1 MPANNRERGGCGP
14 LQKPDESEDGLA
26 FGDNIGEL
34 KRKSFRGGLAFAIAQ
49 GCQILVQIASTVIL
63 ARLLTPA
70 DFGLAAMV
78 VPFAVAIAVVSD
90 LGLGQAVVQR
100 KDLTYQHLSNLFWVS
115 LAFHVV
121 LLVVFLPL
129 TPLVGWFYGRPELT
143 TVALVYC
150 SLFLINGLGALHR
163 AVQTRRLQ
171 FARLGMFRLWASLF
185 GTIVGIFIAAE
196 WHTYWALVAIPIAG
210 SIMGLALSWLGS
222 GWRPGLPDRRVDVRS
237 MIGFGGNVA
246 TVRLLNFVSS
256 NADTVMIGK
265 VWGEVLLGYYDRAYR
280 LMVTPTSLII
290 APLGNMAPTV
300 FARLFDKPQSY
311 RRAVLGLIRL
321 VLLAA
326 IPAMTFA
333 VVKAPELI
341 PLVYGDAWDQV
352 IPIFQAFGVAA
363 LLRFLMVMLEWLF
376 IAEDR
381 TREFRTWAI
390 IRTILIIGSFAV
402 GLPWGGL
409 GVAAAYAAT
418 LLVVMLP
425 VLAIMVTRRSH
436 IRLADIA
443 LTIAL
448 FLPGTVL
455 AIGAMTVL
463 SLRTAWP
470 DWLTLLVC
478 LALSYGTIWAA
489 AWLFPAGRLSFRLGL
504 DVLRHGRAGDEM
516 AG

>member
-1 MPANNRERGGCGP
+1 M
-14 LQKPDESEDGLA
+14 QKTDKSEDGLA

-49 GCQILVQIASTVIL
+49 GCQILVQIASTIIL

-115 LAFHVV
+115 MAFHVV
-121 LLVVFLPL
+121 LLVIFLPL
-129 TPLVGWFYGRPELT
+129 TPLVGLFYGRPELT

-185 GTIVGIFIAAE
+185 GTSVGIFIAAE

-210 SIMGLALSWLGS
+210 SIMGLALAWLGS
-222 GWRPGLPDRRVDVRS
+222 GWRPGRPDRRVDVRS

-280 LMVTPTSLII
+280 LMVTPTNLIT
-290 APLGNMAPTV
+290 APLANMAPTV
-300 FARLFDKPQSY
+300 FARLIDKPQSY
-311 RRAVLGLIRL
+311 RRAVLGLMRL

-326 IPAMTFA
+326 IPAMTCA
-333 VVKAPELI
+333 VVMAPDLI

-381 TREFRTWAI
+381 TGEFRTWAI
-390 IRTILIIGSFAV
+390 IRTILTVGSFTV
-402 GLPWGGL
+402 GVFWGIPGVATAGVL

-425 VLAIMVTRRSH
+425 VLAVMVTRRSH
-436 IRLADIA
+436 IRLADIG

-448 FLPGTVL
+448 FLPGSVL

-470 DWLTLLVC
+470 DWLTLLAC

-504 DVLRHGRAGDEM
+504 DVLRHGRSGGEM